1 MDGKKIEEQLAPT
14 AEMQLG
20 ESDVKQLVKDTDLGG
35 RSTTG
40 FAGKVMLGASLLWV
54 VFQLWYASPIPFSL
68 PSGFRFGLFN
78 DTEARSIHLA
88 LGLFLAFLAFPA
100 FKKSPRDYVP
110 WQDWLFAVGGAV
122 VSLYL
127 IVFYKELALRPG
139 NPTALDVAVG
149 VVGVLL
155 LLEATRRAV
164 GLPMAVLA
172 VLFLIYTMAG
182 PMLPDVIAHKGAS
195 ISRVIS
201 HMWMVTEGVF
211 GIALGVSVSF
221 IFVFVL
227 FGTLLDRAGGGNYM
241 MQVSFALLG
250 HLRGGPA
257 KVSVVSSALNG
268 MISGSSVSNVVSGG
282 IFTIPLMKR
291 AGYGGVKAA
300 AIETAS
306 SVDGQIMP
314 PVMGAAAFL
323 MVEYVGIPYSDIIKH
338 AFLPAVI
345 SYIALF
351 YIVHLE
357 AVKLGLAATAQE
369 RERTMGNR
377 ITSWALGL
385 SGSAIVL
392 AIIYYVAIGAQA
404 LFGAAAPYVLGLLL
418 AALYVYSVWIAAMQP
433 DMPTEIDV
441 KNPVLPP
448 TWPTVKAGVHF
459 LIPVGVLIW
468 CLMVE
473 ELSPGLAAFWGVVTQ
488 VLLMVT
494 QRPLIALF
502 RKQGELSRQFVIGL
516 KDVIGGSDDGA
527 RNMIGIAVAT
537 GCAGIIVG
545 SITLTGLGLRMT
557 DFVEFV
563 SQGNVLAMLFFT
575 AFVCLV
581 LGMGVPTTANY
592 ILVATLMA
600 PVVVE
605 LGAQSG
611 LVIPLISV
619 HLFVFYYGIMGDITP
634 PVGLASFAA
643 AAIAKENPIDV
654 GLQGSVYAFRTVI
667 LPFIWIFNPALLLI
681 DVHGWQEATL
691 VAVASTLASL
701 MFAAATM
708 AWFRTRARWYEVI
721 LLFAATFFLFRPD
734 WFADQIAPEYA
745 DAPASKF
752 YEVAVELPPGDRL
765 VFLIKGHSLDGD
777 ETSKTVGVQLG
788 PKTSSTG
795 NAVNDAR
802 KRLGDSGLS
811 VSGFGEMLQVSAVR
825 FGSTA
830 AKARI
835 EQGFEIIGVKVPNDR
850 INAYWFY
857 IPGVLIIVFVWLLQG
872 LRMRRTSPAAV
883 PA

>member
-1 MDGKKIEEQLAPT
+1 VDRKKIEEDLQPT

-20 ESDVKQLVKDTDLGG
+20 EADVQQLVKDTDLGG
-35 RSTTG
+35 RSNVG
-40 FAGKVMLGASLLWV
+40 VAGALMVGVGLFWV
-54 VFQLWYASPIPFSL
+54 AFQLWYASPLPFAL
-68 PSGFRFGLFN
+68 RFGVFN

-88 LGLFLAFLAFPA
+88 IGLFLAFLAFPA
-100 FKKSPRDYVP
+100 TKRSPRDRVP
-110 WQDWLFAVGGAV
+110 LLDWVFALAGAF
-122 VSLYL
+122 SALYL
-127 IVFYKELALRPG
+127 IIFYQELALRPG
-139 NPTALDVAVG
+139 NPTTLDIVVG
-149 VVGVLL
+149 TVGVLM

-164 GLPMAVLA
+164 GLPMTVLA
-172 VLFLIYTMAG
+172 VLFLLYVYAG
-182 PMLPDVIAHKGAS
+182 PHLPDVIAHKGAS
-195 ISRVIS
+195 VPRIIS

-257 KVSVVSSALNG
+257 KVAVVSSALNG
-268 MISGSSVSNVVSGG
+268 LISGSSVSNVVSGG

-300 AIETAS
+300 AIETSS
-306 SVDGQIMP
+306 SVNGQIMP

-323 MVEYVGIPYSDIIKH
+323 MVEYVGIPYSDIVKH
-338 AFLPAVI
+338 AFIPAII

-357 AVKLGLAATAQE
+357 ALKIGLQPAA
-369 RERTMGNR
+369 RERDRTMSDRLVAWG
-377 ITSWALGL
+377 LGL
-385 SGSAIVL
+385 SGTVAVMAL
-392 AIIYYVAIGAQA
+392 IYYVALGAQA
-404 LFGAAAPYVLGLLL
+404 LFGAAAPYVLGVLLTV
-418 AALYVYSVWIAAMQP
+418 LYVACTWVAAKQP
-433 DMPTEIDV
+433 ELPTDIDV

-448 TWPTVKAGVHF
+448 TWPTVKAGLHF

-473 ELSPGLAAFWGVVTQ
+473 ELSPGLSAFWGVVTQ
-488 VLLMVT
+488 MLLMAT
-494 QRPLIALF
+494 QRPLLALF
-502 RKQGELSRQFVIGL
+502 RGERALGGPFAAGVR
-516 KDVIGGSDDGA
+516 DVLEGSNDGA

-563 SQGNVLAMLFFT
+563 SQGNVLAMLLFT

-600 PVVVE
+600 PVIVE

-611 LVIPLISV
+611 LVIPLIAV

-634 PVGLASFAA
+634 PVGLASFAG
-643 AAIAKENPIDV
+643 AAIAKEDPIQV
-654 GLQGSVYAFRTVI
+654 GLQGSVYAFRTVV

-681 DVHGWQEATL
+681 DVHGWAEALL
-691 VAVASTLASL
+691 VAFTATIASL
-701 MFAAATM
+701 LFAAATM
-708 AWFRTRARWYEVI
+708 RWFRIRCRWWEI
-721 LLFAATFFLFRPD
+721 LALLAATFILFRPD
-734 WFADQIAPEYA
+734 YFADRIAPEYT
-745 DAPASKF
+745 DVPAAQF
-752 YEVAVELPPGDRL
+752 TEVVNRLDEGDRL
-765 VFLIKGHSLDGD
+765 IFKIQGQTLEGD
-777 ETSKTVGVQLG
+777 DRSKTVAVQVG
-788 PKTSSTG
+788 PPVTDAGSPEA
-795 NAVNDAR
+795 NAR
-802 KRLGDSGLS
+802 KRLAETGMT
-811 VSGFGEMLQVSAVR
+811 VSGMGEMLQVANVR
-825 FGSTA
+825 FGSRA

-835 EQGFEIIGVKVPNDR
+835 EQGYDIVGVKLPTDR
-850 INAYWFY
+850 ISAYWFY
-857 IPGVLIIVFVWLLQG
+857 IPGLLLAGLIWWLQG
-872 LRMRRTSPAAV
+872 LRMRREKMPAARG
-883 PA
+883 A